1 MTGNNHA
8 SQGDDRRCGHCERQ
22 SGECAVRCRDCDG
35 WLCGDCA
42 GTETVECGCGNTV
55 CDDCARTCN
64 ECGSRMCGDC
74 AYYCEHCE
82 HSLCEDCGYRCRMC
96 DDRLCSDCQEYCEQ
110 CDERYCPY
118 CYERHACANTQDP
131 CYRDPYEGRPV
142 REPFTFGLE
151 IEVDGNHDTDM
162 LRNHRLIAGWCPD
175 GSLHHDGSLE
185 YQSEPMTMSDLAEI
199 RRLVER
205 IATDTDNTL
214 SGGHMHISRTG
225 RQTPARWY
233 WALEALD
240 GTQCEALNMRH
251 MTDTRW
257 CELIH
262 GDYCGKDTAINDTH
276 RHTIEFR
283 TFGPWHHDTAG
294 RLDAAVRYMHA
305 MWRFFQKFP
314 VPKLKTRDIRA
325 MSRVAATQAINDTNA
340 TTAGRR
346 RI

>member
-1 MTGNNHA
+1 MPAKGTTVGAGTANASRGSAPYGAATATDGCARTARGRKPSNAGAATLYATTARAHA
-8 SQGDDRRCGHCERQ
+8 TN
-22 SGECAVRCRDCDG
+22 AVRG
-35 WLCGDCA
+35 CA
-42 GTETVECGCGNTV
+42 GTAHTTASTASTA
-55 CDDCARTCN
+55 CARTA
-64 ECGSRMCGDC
+64 GTGAAC
-74 AYYCEHCE
+74 ATTACA
-82 HSLCEDCGYRCRMC
+82 RTAK
-96 DDRLCSDCQEYCEQ
+96 EYCEQ

-185 YQSEPMTMSDLAEI
+185 YQSEPMTMSQLTEI

-294 RLDAAVRYMHA
+294 RLDAAVHYMHA

-314 VPKLKTRDIRA
+314 VPKLKTRDIQA

>member
-22 SGECAVRCRDCDG
+22 SGECAVRCHDCDG

-74 AYYCEHCE
+74 AYCCEHCE

-151 IEVDGNHDTDM
+151 IEVDGNHDT
-162 LRNHRLIAGWCPD
+162 
-175 GSLHHDGSLE
+175 
-185 YQSEPMTMSDLAEI
+185 EI
-199 RRLVER
+199 GRASCRER
-205 IATDTDNTL
+205 
-214 SGGHMHISRTG
+214 
-225 RQTPARWY
+225 
-233 WALEALD
+233 
-240 GTQCEALNMRH
+240 
-251 MTDTRW
+251 
-257 CELIH
+257 
-262 GDYCGKDTAINDTH
+262 
-276 RHTIEFR
+276 
-283 TFGPWHHDTAG
+283 
-294 RLDAAVRYMHA
+294 V
-305 MWRFFQKFP
+305 
-314 VPKLKTRDIRA
+314 
-325 MSRVAATQAINDTNA
+325 
-340 TTAGRR
+340 
-346 RI
+346 

>member
-1 MTGNNHA
+1 MTGNNHDI
-8 SQGDDRRCGHCERQ
+8 QRDDRRCRHCERQ
-22 SGECAVRCRDCDG
+22 SGECAVRCHDCDG
-35 WLCGDCA
+35 WLCEDCA

-74 AYYCEHCE
+74 TYYCEHCE
-82 HSLCEDCGYRCRMC
+82 HSLCE
-96 DDRLCSDCQEYCEQ
+96 DCQEYCEQ

-185 YQSEPMTMSDLAEI
+185 YQSEPMTMSQLTEI

-294 RLDAAVRYMHA
+294 RLDAAVHYMHA

-314 VPKLKTRDIRA
+314 VPKLKTRDIQA

>member
-1 MTGNNHA
+1 MTGNNHDI
-8 SQGDDRRCGHCERQ
+8 QRDDRRCGHCERQ
-22 SGECAVRCRDCDG
+22 SGECAVRCHDCDG

-74 AYYCEHCE
+74 TYCCEHCE

-185 YQSEPMTMSDLAEI
+185 YQSEPMT
-199 RRLVER
+199 
-205 IATDTDNTL
+205 
-214 SGGHMHISRTG
+214 
-225 RQTPARWY
+225 
-233 WALEALD
+233 
-240 GTQCEALNMRH
+240 
-251 MTDTRW
+251 
-257 CELIH
+257 
-262 GDYCGKDTAINDTH
+262 
-276 RHTIEFR
+276 
-283 TFGPWHHDTAG
+283 
-294 RLDAAVRYMHA
+294 
-305 MWRFFQKFP
+305 
-314 VPKLKTRDIRA
+314 
-325 MSRVAATQAINDTNA
+325 
-340 TTAGRR
+340 
-346 RI
+346 

>member
-1 MTGNNHA
+1 MFF
-8 SQGDDRRCGHCERQ
+8 
-22 SGECAVRCRDCDG
+22 
-35 WLCGDCA
+35 A
-42 GTETVECGCGNTV
+42 G
-55 CDDCARTCN
+55 
-64 ECGSRMCGDC
+64 
-74 AYYCEHCE
+74 
-82 HSLCEDCGYRCRMC
+82 
-96 DDRLCSDCQEYCEQ
+96 
-110 CDERYCPY
+110 
-118 CYERHACANTQDP
+118 QDP
-131 CYRDPYEGRPV
+131 DIPDRMSLKALVTYPDHPEQHSDIAVAAALARVDLGEFINCLDQSLYQGRHW
-142 REPFTFGLE
+142 R
-151 IEVDGNHDTDM
+151 
-162 LRNHRLIAGWCPD
+162 
-175 GSLHHDGSLE
+175 
-185 YQSEPMTMSDLAEI
+185 
-199 RRLVER
+199 
-205 IATDTDNTL
+205 NTL

-294 RLDAAVRYMHA
+294 RLDAAVHYMHA

-314 VPKLKTRDIRA
+314 VPKLKTRDIQA

-340 TTAGRR
+340 TTAGRG

>member
-1 MTGNNHA
+1 MTGNNHDI
-8 SQGDDRRCGHCERQ
+8 QRDDRRCGTANASRGSAPYGATTATDGYAGTARGRKPSNAGAATLYATTARAHATN
-22 SGECAVRCRDCDG
+22 AVRG
-35 WLCGDCA
+35 CA
-42 GTETVECGCGNTV
+42 GTAHTAASTASTA
-55 CDDCARTCN
+55 CARTA
-64 ECGSRMCGDC
+64 GTG
-74 AYYCEHCE
+74 A
-82 HSLCEDCGYRCRMC
+82 
-96 DDRLCSDCQEYCEQ
+96 
-110 CDERYCPY
+110 
-118 CYERHACANTQDP
+118 ACATTACARTARNTASSATNATAP
-131 CYRDPYEGRPV
+131 TATNGTPARTRRTLLPGPVRGRPV

-185 YQSEPMTMSDLAEI
+185 YQSEPMTMSQLTEI

-240 GTQCEALNMRH
+240 ETQCEALNMRH

-294 RLDAAVRYMHA
+294 RLDAAVHYMHA

-314 VPKLKTRDIRA
+314 VPKLKTRDIQA

>member
-1 MTGNNHA
+1 MTGNNHDI
-8 SQGDDRRCGHCERQ
+8 QRDDRRCGHCERQ

-74 AYYCEHCE
+74 TYCCEHCE

-131 CYRDPYEGRPV
+131 CYRGPV
-142 REPFTFGLE
+142 RGAARPRAVHLRTGNRSGRQPRHRHAQEPQA
-151 IEVDGNHDTDM
+151 H
-162 LRNHRLIAGWCPD
+162 
-175 GSLHHDGSLE
+175 
-185 YQSEPMTMSDLAEI
+185 
-199 RRLVER
+199 RRLVP
-205 IATDTDNTL
+205 
-214 SGGHMHISRTG
+214 G
-225 RQTPARWY
+225 RQPPPRRLPRIPERTHDHEPTH
-233 WALEALD
+233 
-240 GTQCEALNMRH
+240 GNPP
-251 MTDTRW
+251 TRR
-257 CELIH
+257 
-262 GDYCGKDTAINDTH
+262 TH
-276 RHTIEFR
+276 RHRHRQHAVGRAHAHQPHRPADPGPLVLGAGSARRDPMRGAEHAPHDRHPLVRAHPRRLLRQGPPPSTTR
-283 TFGPWHHDTAG
+283 TATPSNSERSARGTTTPPEARRRVH
-294 RLDAAVRYMHA
+294 YMHA

>member
-1 MTGNNHA
+1 MTGNNHDI
-8 SQGDDRRCGHCERQ
+8 QRDDRRCRHCERQ
-22 SGECAVRCRDCDG
+22 SGECAVRCHDCDG
-35 WLCGDCA
+35 WL
-42 GTETVECGCGNTV
+42 

-74 AYYCEHCE
+74 AYCCEHCE

-185 YQSEPMTMSDLAEI
+185 YQSEPMTMSQLTEI

-276 RHTIEFR
+276 APPTGPMPARPADRAARPPAIPPHGARQGRARQKHRGLAF
-283 TFGPWHHDTAG
+283 FGPSKHTRVG
-294 RLDAAVRYMHA
+294 EPVNAAAHA
-305 MWRFFQKFP
+305 
-314 VPKLKTRDIRA
+314 
-325 MSRVAATQAINDTNA
+325 
-340 TTAGRR
+340 AGRR
-346 RI
+346 GVAS

>member
-1 MTGNNHA
+1 M
-8 SQGDDRRCGHCERQ
+8 
-22 SGECAVRCRDCDG
+22 
-35 WLCGDCA
+35 
-42 GTETVECGCGNTV
+42 
-55 CDDCARTCN
+55 
-64 ECGSRMCGDC
+64 
-74 AYYCEHCE
+74 
-82 HSLCEDCGYRCRMC
+82 
-96 DDRLCSDCQEYCEQ
+96 
-110 CDERYCPY
+110 
-118 CYERHACANTQDP
+118 NTQDP

-185 YQSEPMTMSDLAEI
+185 YQSEPMTMSQLTEI

-294 RLDAAVRYMHA
+294 RLDAAVHYMHA

-314 VPKLKTRDIRA
+314 VPKLKTRDIQA